1 VYLLMKSVGD
11 YTFQSASY
19 ALKNPEYSD
28 TASLIEDVINGVDTN
43 TSSLF
48 SEARVDEFVGWMR
61 DSESDVLPLNDK
73 QMQFTTDVT
82 SEISLLQ
89 GPPGT
94 GKTSGATAPAIV
106 SRLLAQEKGAC
117 RTLVTGASNKAI
129 NEVFKKTVEL
139 VDAYDAD
146 PETSDELSNVMF
158 LRVSEPPE
166 DYSGT
171 VDPDTCSSRV
181 AFTALYGNE
190 AEEKHITTIRS
201 RLRDRL
207 AGDDDRHIVVFATP
221 RRAWRVGKK
230 VIPDFSLTEG
240 ETIDGRVPESKRR
253 RDDKGLYSLFD
264 VLVADEASMM
274 NLPQFLLTGTFYQR
288 GGNLLLSGD
297 HRQLPPVRKH
307 DWSSDFKPSITSL
320 APHLSVLDF
329 FRLLGGQEL
338 NSIDDEK
345 KELLRVN
352 DSTIN
357 ADIPLHQLERTYRCH
372 EQVSRF
378 LNDWVYEKLDD
389 LNYTSKETSTLTGVS
404 SSTDGVNAAMT
415 PEEPVVVITYDDATH
430 QQSNPLES
438 KIATSLLQV
447 VSQDTTTGIVTPHNA
462 QRGLLETDVKLQSGA
477 LDSVPDIDTVERFQ
491 GGERDFITVSAT
503 VSDPDYIAAE
513 SDFLLNL
520 NRLNVAMS
528 RMKKKV
534 VIIASESVF
543 DHIPVDVDEYND
555 ALLWKGLA
563 EESGVSSLTDTS
575 VWKGDIT
582 EFTGLDESEFDS
594 ETATTTVKIHYL

>member
-1 VYLLMKSVGD
+1 
-11 YTFQSASY
+11 
-19 ALKNPEYSD
+19 
-28 TASLIEDVINGVDTN
+28 
-43 TSSLF
+43 
-48 SEARVDEFVGWMR
+48 
-61 DSESDVLPLNDK
+61 
-73 QMQFTTDVT
+73 
-82 SEISLLQ
+82 
-89 GPPGT
+89 
-94 GKTSGATAPAIV
+94 
-106 SRLLAQEKGAC
+106 
-117 RTLVTGASNKAI
+117 
-129 NEVFKKTVEL
+129 
-139 VDAYDAD
+139 
-146 PETSDELSNVMF
+146 
-158 LRVSEPPE
+158 
-166 DYSGT
+166 
-171 VDPDTCSSRV
+171 
-181 AFTALYGNE
+181 
-190 AEEKHITTIRS
+190 
-201 RLRDRL
+201 
-207 AGDDDRHIVVFATP
+207 
-221 RRAWRVGKK
+221 
-230 VIPDFSLTEG
+230 
-240 ETIDGRVPESKRR
+240 
-253 RDDKGLYSLFD
+253 
-264 VLVADEASMM
+264 
-274 NLPQFLLTGTFYQR
+274 
-288 GGNLLLSGD
+288 LLLSGD